1 MFVLYGLKVVF
12 VSFAASWIMIAG
24 TAAAANLPSFDRV
37 RVLAAPMTLSDVT
50 LVDTEGEFFPVSR
63 LQGKVAF
70 LFFGFTNCPDIC
82 PLSMQRFR
90 ELHESGAVD
99 TERVAFVLI
108 SVDGERDT
116 PQAMKNF
123 LAGFSTDFIGL
134 TGDPKEVRKL
144 TSQIRAPFFKGNEVG
159 AAKGGY
165 SVAHSPQIYAIDADG
180 ALRAEFYNASYEA
193 MAGIAAALV
202 AEIDADGSKLA
213 ASD

>member
-1 MFVLYGLKVVF
+1 M
-12 VSFAASWIMIAG
+12 AHPIARI
-24 TAAAANLPSFDRV
+24 FHR
-37 RVLAAPMTLSDVT
+37 
-50 LVDTEGEFFPVSR
+50 
-63 LQGKVAF
+63 
-70 LFFGFTNCPDIC
+70 
-82 PLSMQRFR
+82 
-90 ELHESGAVD
+90 
-99 TERVAFVLI
+99 
-108 SVDGERDT
+108 
-116 PQAMKNF
+116 F

-159 AAKGGY
+159 ADKGGY